1 MGIVASMKIVL
12 TLVASFALFGC
23 GSDATTTSDV
33 TSDVS
38 STDSVTVATDA
49 SAPVF
54 QISITDMQFS
64 VPENAMSTDQF
75 EIVNNDAVK
84 HNLALLDETV
94 SVDVAAGE
102 TVALPQFAPGTYEFH
117 CHIHPSM
124 MGTLVVS

>member
-1 MGIVASMKIVL
+1 MKIVL
-12 TLVASFALFGC
+12 TLVASFALFSC
-23 GSDATTTSDV
+23 SSDATT
-33 TSDVS
+33 
-38 STDSVTVATDA
+38 STDMSTADSVMVTTDA

-75 EIVNNDAVK
+75 ELVNNDAVK
-84 HNLALLDETV
+84 HNLMLLDDSV

-102 TVALPQFAPGTYEFH
+102 TVALPQFAPGTYEIH

-124 MGTLVVS
+124 VGTLVVS